1 MLTIRNVL
9 TQSVS
14 AEYMSSQILRD
25 NTKIFYG
32 STVPGKASPI
42 WSKPHIL
49 QSKLLRIRGVKWLT
63 PGYMVGPYQNQN
75 LGPHI

>member
-14 AEYMSSQILRD
+14 AEYMSSQILHG
-25 NTKIFYG
+25 NTKVFYV

-49 QSKLLRIRGVKWLT
+49 QSKLL
-63 PGYMVGPYQNQN
+63 
-75 LGPHI
+75 